1 MEEGTELLS
10 RLKLFAKGGKVSLP
24 MVTSCSPGWIKY
36 IEHTFPE
43 MLPHLST
50 CKSPHMMTG
59 AIIKTYYAQRLGIA
73 PEDMFVVSV
82 MPCTAKKFEIT
93 RAEMMNYG
101 LRNVDAVLTTR
112 ELGEMINSAG
122 IDFANLPDSK
132 FHDPLGFST
141 GAADIFGFSGGVGVM
156 EAALRTAYEVITGRE
171 LPGDNLHVTPIIGLE
186 DVKEASIL
194 IESPLP
200 EYSGL
205 DGVELKVAV
214 TSGTKNA
221 KTLMK
226 QVKEGNSPTISS
238 RLWDAPAGASSAADS
253 RAAQTAKS
261 GKNGAARSCGRTNTK
276 SCARATKIRRS
287 WLSTAS
293 FWESPTDL

>member
-1 MEEGTELLS
+1 
-10 RLKLFAKGGKVSLP
+10 
-24 MVTSCSPGWIKY
+24 
-36 IEHTFPE
+36 
-43 MLPHLST
+43 
-50 CKSPHMMTG
+50 
-59 AIIKTYYAQRLGIA
+59 
-73 PEDMFVVSV
+73 
-82 MPCTAKKFEIT
+82 
-93 RAEMMNYG
+93 MMNYG

-141 GAADIFGFSGGVGVM
+141 GAADIFGFSGGVM

-194 IESPLP
+194 IKSPLP
-200 EYSGL
+200 EYAGL

-226 QVKEGNSPTISS
+226 QVKEGNSPYHFIEVMGC
-238 RLWDAPAGASSAADS
+238 AGGCIVGGGQPRSTDGEI
-253 RAAQTAKS
+253 RE
-261 GKNGAARSCGRTNTK
+261 NGAARSCGRTNTK
-276 SCARATKIRRS
+276 SCARATKIRPS
-287 WLSTAS
+287 WPSTAS
-293 FWESPTDL
+293 SWESRTDLSATNCCIPAT